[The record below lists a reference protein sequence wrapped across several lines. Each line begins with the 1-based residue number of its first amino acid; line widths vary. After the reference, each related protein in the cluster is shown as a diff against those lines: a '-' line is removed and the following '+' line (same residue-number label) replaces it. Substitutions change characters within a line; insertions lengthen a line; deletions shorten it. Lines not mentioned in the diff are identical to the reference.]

1 MWTATLNFILSL
13 SLLSPCLDAGAV
25 LENLKLERTILNR
38 TIPIRKLS
46 WFDHHEQLWREQ
58 VIDIRPGQI
67 VLLHLWAVECKP
79 CIEELR
85 TLTPLLNGLRDDR
98 RLQILFVTETQ
109 DRRILANFFRTN
121 LAALP
126 AVPHYQINPI
136 ELRRAIG
143 TSAMPITL
151 LLDADLTIRQTFL
164 GPLHGRREEL
174 LDAIDRLEALQPLA
188 RRDRP
193 RVRL

>member
-13 SLLSPCLDAGAV
+13 SLLSPCLDAGPV
-25 LENLKLERTILNR
+25 LENFKLERTILNR
-38 TIPIRKLS
+38 TLPIRKLS
-46 WFDHHEQLWREQ
+46 RFDHREQQWREQ
-58 VIDIRPGQI
+58 SVDIRPGQI

-79 CIEELR
+79 CLAELK

-98 RLQILFVTETQ
+98 RLNILFITETQ
-109 DRRILANFFRTN
+109 DRQVLANFFRTN

-126 AVPHYQINPI
+126 TVPQYQIDPT
-136 ELRRAIG
+136 ELRRALG

-174 LDAIDRLEALQPLA
+174 LDAIDRLEALRPLA